1 SVERRTSR
9 GGTAPSRVE
18 EALRRAEAILSGRGA
33 L

>member
-1 SVERRTSR
+1 
-9 GGTAPSRVE
+9 TAPSRVE